1 MRAVVLRGGR
11 LEVRDTADPVPG
23 QDDLLLRTLST
34 AICASDVHFMD
45 HPEAG
50 IDDPTGRS
58 LYDADRDIVMGHEFV
73 GEVVAHG
80 PGCSDA
86 FPLGT
91 RVTSMP
97 IRLVD
102 GGAGGLRIIGQHPE
116 AQGSFGELLVV
127 PEAMAKAVDST
138 VSSDAIAV
146 VDAFAVGEFYVRSA
160 NVQPG
165 EIPIVFG
172 AGAVG
177 LSAVAALSA
186 RGIAPI
192 IVSDFHAE
200 RRDLAIT
207 SFGAHI
213 GVDPATESEF
223 EAFRRARAEH
233 HLGGVAVVFECAGA
247 KGLIDRIAANAEFY
261 TRIYCAGGWYSG
273 DTLNITQ
280 ATQQGLTLQFG
291 GGPMP
296 QDWYGVLDAV
306 VDGRL
311 DPLPSIGKVI
321 GLDEV
326 PDAIDQVRRSD
337 GPPRIVVHPN
347 GDIA

>member
-1 MRAVVLRGGR
+1 MRAVVLRGGE
-11 LEVRDTADPVPG
+11 LTVRDTADPVPG
-23 QDDLLLRTLST
+23 QGDLLLKTLST

-45 HPEAG
+45 NPEVG

-73 GEVVAHG
+73 GEVIGHG

-86 FPLGT
+86 FPIGA

-127 PEAMAKAVDST
+127 PEATAKVVEGD

-146 VDAFAVGEFYVRSA
+146 VDCFAVGEFYVRA
-160 NVQPG
+160 ADVQPG
-165 EIPIVFG
+165 EVPIVIG

-177 LSAVAALSA
+177 LSAVAALSG
-186 RGIAPI
+186 RGIQPI
-192 IVSDFHAE
+192 IVSDFQAE
-200 RRDLAIT
+200 RRELARNG
-207 SFGAHI
+207 FGAHVL
-213 GVDPATESEF
+213 VDPANRSVF
-223 EAFRRARAEH
+223 DVFREIRAEH
-233 HLGGVAVVFECAGA
+233 KLGGSAVVFECVGA
-247 KGLIDRIAANAEFY
+247 PGLIDRLVSEAEFMS
-261 TRIYCAGGWYSG
+261 RIYCAGGWYTG
-273 DTLNITQ
+273 DTLRITE
-280 ATQQGLTLQFG
+280 ATRNGLTLQFG

-306 VDGRL
+306 VEGRL
-311 DPLPSIGKVI
+311 DPMPSVGRVI

-326 PDAIDQVRRSD
+326 PEAIEQARRAE
-337 GPPRIVVHPN
+337 GPPRVVVHPN
-347 GDIA
+347 GDVA

>member
-1 MRAVVLRGGR
+1 MRAVVLRGGE
-11 LEVRDTADPVPG
+11 LTVRDTPDPVPG
-23 QDDLLLRTLST
+23 QGDLLLKTLST

-45 HPEAG
+45 HPELA

-73 GEVVAHG
+73 GEVIGHG
-80 PGCSDA
+80 PGCTDA
-86 FPLGT
+86 FPLGA

-102 GGAGGLRIIGQHPE
+102 GGAGGVRIIGQHPD

-127 PEAMAKAVDST
+127 PEAAAKVVEGA

-146 VDAFAVGEFYVRSA
+146 VDCFAVGEFYVRAS
-160 NVQPG
+160 NLQPG
-165 EIPIVFG
+165 EVPIVIG

-177 LSAVAALSA
+177 LSAVAALSS
-186 RGIAPI
+186 RGIEPI
-192 IVSDFHAE
+192 IVSDFQAE
-200 RRDLAIT
+200 RRELART
-207 SFGAHI
+207 GFGADVL
-213 GVDPATESEF
+213 VDPAKQSVF
-223 EAFRRARAEH
+223 DVFRKVRAEH
-233 HLGGVAVVFECAGA
+233 KLGGSAVVFECVGA
-247 KGLIDRIAANAEFY
+247 PGLIDQIVAEAEFSS
-261 TRIYCAGGWYSG
+261 RIYCAGGWYTG
-273 DTLNITQ
+273 DTLSVTA
-280 ATQQGLTLQFG
+280 ATRNGLTLQFG

-311 DPLPSIGKVI
+311 DPMPSVGRIIGI
-321 GLDEV
+321 DEV
-326 PDAIDQVRRSD
+326 PDAIEQARRSE

-347 GDIA
+347 GDVA

>member
-23 QDDLLLRTLST
+23 QGDLLLRTLST

-86 FPLGT
+86 FPLGA

-102 GGAGGLRIIGQHPE
+102 GGAGGLHIIGQHPE

-165 EIPIVFG
+165 EIPIVVG

-207 SFGAHI
+207 RFGAHI

-223 EAFRRARAEH
+223 DAFRRARAEH
-233 HLGGVAVVFECAGA
+233 HLGGVAVVFECVGA

-280 ATQQGLTLQFG
+280 ATQQGLTFQFG

-326 PDAIDQVRRSD
+326 PDAIDQVRRSE

>member
-1 MRAVVLRGGR
+1 LK
-11 LEVRDTADPVPG
+11 
-23 QDDLLLRTLST
+23 TLST

-50 IDDPTGRS
+50 INDPTGRS

-73 GEVVAHG
+73 GEVIGHG

-86 FPLGT
+86 FPIGT

-116 AQGSFGELLVV
+116 APGSFGELLVV
-127 PEAMAKAVDST
+127 PEATAKAVVGD

-146 VDAFAVGEFYVRSA
+146 VDCFAVGEFYVRA
-160 NVQPG
+160 ADVQPG
-165 EIPIVFG
+165 EVPIVIG

-177 LSAVAALSA
+177 LSAVAALSS
-186 RGIAPI
+186 RGIEPI
-192 IVSDFHAE
+192 IVSDFQAE
-200 RRDLAIT
+200 RRELARNG
-207 SFGAHI
+207 FGAHVL
-213 GVDPATESEF
+213 VDPAVESVF
-223 EAFRRARAEH
+223 DVFREVRAEH
-233 HLGGVAVVFECAGA
+233 RLGGSAVVFECVGA
-247 KGLIDRIAANAEFY
+247 PGLIDRLVSEAEFMS
-261 TRIYCAGGWYSG
+261 RIYCAGGWYTG
-273 DTLNITQ
+273 DTLRITE
-280 ATQQGLTLQFG
+280 ATRNGLTLQFG

-306 VDGRL
+306 VEGRL
-311 DPLPSIGKVI
+311 DPLPSVGRVI

-326 PDAIDQVRRSD
+326 PAAIEEARRST

-347 GDIA
+347 GDVT

>member
-1 MRAVVLRGGR
+1 MRAVVLRGGE
-11 LEVRDTADPVPG
+11 LAVRETADPIPG
-23 QDDLLLRTLST
+23 QGDLLLKTLST

-45 HPEAG
+45 NPELG

-73 GEVVAHG
+73 GEVIGHG

-86 FPLGT
+86 FPIGS

-102 GGAGGLRIIGQHPE
+102 GGVGGLRIIGQHPE
-116 AQGSFGELLVV
+116 AQGSFGELMVV
-127 PEAMAKAVDST
+127 SEAAAKIVHSD

-146 VDAFAVGEFYVRSA
+146 VDCFAVGEFYVRAA
-160 NVQPG
+160 NLQPG
-165 EIPIVFG
+165 EVPIVIG

-177 LSAVAALSA
+177 LSAIAALSS
-186 RGIAPI
+186 RGIEPI
-192 IVSDFHAE
+192 IVSDFQAG
-200 RRDLAIT
+200 RRELART
-207 SFGAHI
+207 GFGAHVL
-213 GVDPATESEF
+213 VDPAEQSVF
-223 EAFRRARAEH
+223 DVFRQVRAEH
-233 HLGGVAVVFECAGA
+233 KLGGSAVVFECVGA
-247 KGLIDRIAANAEFY
+247 AGLIDKIVAEAEFMS
-261 TRIYCAGGWYSG
+261 RIYCAGGWYTG
-273 DTLNITQ
+273 DTLSITE
-280 ATQQGLTLQFG
+280 ATRNGLTLQFG

-306 VDGRL
+306 VEGRL
-311 DPLPSIGKVI
+311 DPMPSVGRII

-326 PDAIDQVRRSD
+326 PEAIEQARRSE

-347 GDIA
+347 GDVA